1 MVVVPDMRHARR
13 RCGSGRTVR
22 SWLLALTWLSLACS
36 QAGALAD
43 AGVTSARLAERVQQ
57 MAPLLDRYPPTFES
71 DQQRQAVLRDYQA
84 LKSELDAGLRQSSN
98 DAELLYLRGR
108 LQRYGHNM
116 DVGEAWLGATRD
128 LRTALMLAPS
138 HVPSLLELGQLWVY
152 SWPALAPNAE
162 MLLRSAQCHH
172 GDEPLE
178 PAQRGLFFALYF
190 QNRLGEA
197 ARQIEY
203 LRSTWP
209 AREEYTRL
217 QLLTRSDIGSPEAV
231 AGAASGIAEKRPL
244 STTCP
249 SR

>member
-1 MVVVPDMRHARR
+1 MRGLLLGLA
-13 RCGSGRTVR
+13 
-22 SWLLALTWLSLACS
+22 WLALACP

-43 AGVTSARLAERVQQ
+43 AGATTARLAERVQQ
-57 MAPLLDRYPPTFES
+57 MAPLLDRYPPSFES
-71 DQQRQAVLRDYQA
+71 DQQRRRVLQDYQV

-128 LRTALMLAPS
+128 LRTALMLVPS

-178 PAQRGLFFALYF
+178 AAQRGLFFALYF
-190 QNRLGEA
+190 QSRLGEA

-209 AREEYTRL
+209 DRDEYARL
-217 QLLTRSDIGSPEAV
+217 QQLTRTDISSSEE
-231 AGAASGIAEKRPL
+231 AASAAGTGIEKRPL
-244 STTCP
+244 STTCL